1 MPIKRRSAP
10 RRRRSYGGARR
21 VYHRA
26 RGMLGGSSGFGAV
39 IQGAAAGIASQIGQ
53 KFLPGYGGP
62 LGVGAVGW
70 FTKNPTLMTLTG
82 MQLSAMLPVSSLLG
96 GSSTSSSTSTGGF
109 I

>member
-1 MPIKRRSAP
+1 MPTKHRSAP
-10 RRRRSYGGARR
+10 RRRRSYGVARR
-21 VYHRA
+21 TYRRA
-26 RGMLGGSSGFGAV
+26 RGILGGSSGFGAI
-39 IQGAAAGIASQIGQ
+39 IQGAAAGIASQVGQ

-82 MQLSAMLPVSSLLG
+82 MQLSAMLPVGSLLG
-96 GSSTSSSTSTGGF
+96 GSSTSTSSSTGGF